1 MKRFILLLALSALNL
16 RADIIL
22 NDNGTIIKD
31 GVSLNNASDALLN
44 KLITSAEFMTALQ
57 SKLDATNAATAKAQS
72 DLQALGAQVTTT
84 LNAQLA
90 TLTAQLASIAPTD
103 TASIAATQARIDTI
117 NALIAEAGKS
127 DKQKALDA
135 ALAAKAAADKA
146 LADAQAA
153 LQQP

>member
-1 MKRFILLLALSALNL
+1 
-16 RADIIL
+16 
-22 NDNGTIIKD
+22 
-31 GVSLNNASDALLN
+31 
-44 KLITSAEFMTALQ
+44 MTALQ